1 MKTRIVAK
9 VLFLLLFCLTLFSV
23 VPPQTQA
30 GEGTNQVKETV
41 DEVIKIL
48 NIKELKSPEK
58 EKERREK
65 IRAVI
70 EKRFDFAEMAKRAL
84 SIHWKQRTPEEQKE
98 FVSLFSDLLEDTYIR
113 KIEKYENENV
123 QYIGEKMEGNYAT
136 VRTQIVNPQGGTET
150 PVDYR
155 IFKQGDKWE
164 VYDIIVEGVSLVNN
178 YRTQFNQII
187 RSSSYEE
194 LVKRLKKKTIK
205 GT

>member
-1 MKTRIVAK
+1 MKKNSGVRSFFIT
-9 VLFLLLFCLTLFSV
+9 FLCLCLFSAA
-23 VPPQTQA
+23 PSKTLA
-30 GEGTNQVKETV
+30 GEPTNQVKETV

-48 NIKELKSPEK
+48 NIEELKK
-58 EKERREK
+58 AEKERQKK
-65 IRAVI
+65 IRAI
-70 EKRFDFAEMAKRAL
+70 IDKRFDFAEMAKRAL
-84 SIHWKQRTPEEQKE
+84 GIYWKQRTPDEQKE

-113 KIEKYENENV
+113 KIEKYQNERV
-123 QYIGEKMEGNYAT
+123 QYTGERMEENYAT
-136 VRTQIVNPQGGTET
+136 VKTKIVDPKGGPDT

-187 RSSSYEE
+187 HSSSYEE

>member
-1 MKTRIVAK
+1 MKKSIVGK
-9 VLFLLLFCLTLFSV
+9 VSLILLFCFSIFLV
-23 VPPQTQA
+23 VPPVIQA
-30 GEGTNQVKETV
+30 GEATSQVKETV
-41 DEVIKIL
+41 DEVINIL

-70 EKRFDFAEMAKRAL
+70 EKRFDFAEMARRAL

-113 KIEKYENENV
+113 KIEKFENEKV
-123 QYIGEKMEGNYAT
+123 QYIGERMEGNYAT

-187 RSSSYEE
+187 RSSSYGE

-205 GT
+205 ET